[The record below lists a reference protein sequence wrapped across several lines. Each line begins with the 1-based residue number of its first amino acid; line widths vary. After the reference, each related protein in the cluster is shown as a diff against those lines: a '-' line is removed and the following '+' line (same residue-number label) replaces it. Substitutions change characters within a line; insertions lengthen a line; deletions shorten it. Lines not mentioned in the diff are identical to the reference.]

1 MPHTHSSAMAVFLVR
16 RIIGAI
22 PLLLFVSVTVF
33 ALLHAAPG
41 GPTGAYMRRGSMNAA
56 DLAALEEKL
65 GLNDPLPIQYGKWL
79 GRVLQ
84 GDLGMAVTTK
94 RPVAVEILDRLPNTL
109 TLMAV
114 AWAVTLLIAIP
125 VGILSAIRQYSKFD
139 HAVTTLTFIGQ
150 SIPIFW
156 FGLILLLVFY
166 MKLENPFSGEPL
178 LPAGG
183 VQTMGAPFSL
193 GDRVKHLILPVTML
207 AAGWVAWYSRFL
219 RASMLE
225 TIHQDYVRTARAKG
239 LSERLVVLRHG
250 FRNAA
255 IPLVTLMALDVPF
268 LFTGA
273 LFTEV
278 IFAWPGMGRLFY
290 AAAERRDYGLL
301 MAIIMIT
308 SALIILANILADMI
322 YAWLDPRIRLS

>member
-1 MPHTHSSAMAVFLVR
+1 MAVFLAR

-166 MKLENPFSGEPL
+166 MKLENPFTGEPL

-183 VQTMGAPFSL
+183 VSTMGAPFSL

>member
-1 MPHTHSSAMAVFLVR
+1 MAAYAFR
-16 RIIGAI
+16 RLLGAI
-22 PLLLFVSVTVF
+22 PLLLFISVAVF
-33 ALLHAAPG
+33 VLLQAAPG
-41 GPTGAYMRRGSMNAA
+41 GPTGAYLRRGNMKAA
-56 DLAALEEKL
+56 DLAALEAQL
-65 GLNDPLPIQYGKWL
+65 GLNDPLPVQYGKWL

-84 GDLGMAVTTK
+84 GDLGMAVTSK
-94 RPVAVEILDRLPNTL
+94 RPVADEILDRLPNTL
-109 TLMAV
+109 TLMGI

-125 VGILSAIRQYSKFD
+125 VGILSAVKQYSRFD
-139 HAVTTLTFIGQ
+139 HFVTTVTFIGQ
-150 SIPIFW
+150 SVPIFW

-166 MKLENPFSGEPL
+166 MRLENPFTGEPL

-183 VQTMGAPFSL
+183 VATIGAPFSL
-193 GDRVKHLILPVTML
+193 TDRIAHLILPVTML

-239 LSERLVVLRHG
+239 LSERLVILRHG

-308 SALIILANILADMI
+308 STLIIFANIVADLL
-322 YAWLDPRIRLS
+322 YAWLDPRIRLQ

>member
-1 MPHTHSSAMAVFLVR
+1 MAVFLVR
-16 RIIGAI
+16 RIVGAI

-114 AWAVTLLIAIP
+114 AWVVTLLIAIP

-139 HAVTTLTFIGQ
+139 HAVTTLTFIGH

-166 MKLENPFSGEPL
+166 MKLENPFTGEPL

-183 VQTMGAPFSL
+183 VSTMGAPFSL
-193 GDRVKHLILPVTML
+193 GDRIKHLILPVTML

-239 LSERLVVLRHG
+239 LSERLVVLGHG

-255 IPLVTLMALDVPF
+255 LPLVTLMALDVPF

-278 IFAWPGMGRLFY
+278 MFAWPGMGRLFY

-308 SALIILANILADMI
+308 SALIIFANILADMV

>member
-1 MPHTHSSAMAVFLVR
+1 MAVYLVR

-56 DLAALEEKL
+56 DLAALEEQL

-84 GDLGMAVTTK
+84 GDLGIAVTTK
-94 RPVAVEILDRLPNTL
+94 RPVAVEIMDRLPNTL

-114 AWAVTLLIAIP
+114 AWVVTLLFAIP
-125 VGILSAIRQYSKFD
+125 VGILSAVRQYSKFD

-193 GDRVKHLILPVTML
+193 GDRVQHLILPVTML

-308 SALIILANILADMI
+308 SVLIILANILADMI

>member
-1 MPHTHSSAMAVFLVR
+1 MAAFLVR
-16 RIIGAI
+16 RILGAI
-22 PLLLFVSVTVF
+22 PLLLFVSVAVF

-65 GLNDPLPIQYGKWL
+65 GLNDPLPVQYGKWL

-94 RPVAVEILDRLPNTL
+94 RPVAVEILDRLPHTL

-114 AWAVTLLIAIP
+114 AWGVTLLIAIP

-166 MKLENPFSGEPL
+166 MKLENPFTGESL

-183 VQTMGAPFSL
+183 VQTMGEPFSL
-193 GDRVKHLILPVTML
+193 TDRVRHLILPVTML

-273 LFTEV
+273 LFAEV

-290 AAAERRDYGLL
+290 SAAERRDYGLL

-308 SALIILANILADMI
+308 SALIIFANILADVI

>member
-1 MPHTHSSAMAVFLVR
+1 
-16 RIIGAI
+16 
-22 PLLLFVSVTVF
+22 
-33 ALLHAAPG
+33 
-41 GPTGAYMRRGSMNAA
+41 MRRGSMNAA

-94 RPVAVEILDRLPNTL
+94 RPVAVEIMDRLPNTL

-183 VQTMGAPFSL
+183 VSTMGAPFSL
-193 GDRVKHLILPVTML
+193 GDRVMHLILPVTML

-239 LSERLVVLRHG
+239 LSERLVVLGHG

-290 AAAERRDYGLL
+290 SAAERRDYGLL

>member
-1 MPHTHSSAMAVFLVR
+1 MAAFALR

-22 PLLLFVSVTVF
+22 PLLLFVSAVVF
-33 ALLHAAPG
+33 ALLNAAPG
-41 GPTGAYMRRGSMNAA
+41 GPTAAYMRRGNINAEDRA
-56 DLAALEEKL
+56 RLEAQL
-65 GLNDPLPIQYGKWL
+65 GLNDPLPVQYGRWL
-79 GRVLQ
+79 TKVLQ
-84 GDLGMAVTTK
+84 GDLGMASSTK
-94 RPVAVEILDRLPNTL
+94 RPVAVEIMDRLPHTL

-114 AWAVTLLIAIP
+114 AWGATLLIAIP
-125 VGILSAIRQYSKFD
+125 IGIFSAVRQYSKFD
-139 HAVTTLTFIGQ
+139 HFVTTLTFIGQ

-156 FGLILLLVFY
+156 FGLILLLIFY
-166 MKLENPFSGEPL
+166 MRLENPLTGEPL
-178 LPAGG
+178 MPAGG
-183 VQTMGAPFSL
+183 VATMGAPFSL
-193 GDRVKHLILPVTML
+193 TDRIHHLILPVTML

-239 LSERLVVLRHG
+239 LSERLVILRHG

-308 SALIILANILADMI
+308 SVLIVLANILADML

>member
-1 MPHTHSSAMAVFLVR
+1 
-16 RIIGAI
+16 
-22 PLLLFVSVTVF
+22 
-33 ALLHAAPG
+33 
-41 GPTGAYMRRGSMNAA
+41 MRRGTINAA

-65 GLNDPLPIQYGKWL
+65 GLNDPLPVQYGKWL
-79 GRVLQ
+79 SRVVQ

-109 TLMAV
+109 LLMGV

-125 VGILSAIRQYSKFD
+125 VGIISAIRQYSKFD

-166 MKLENPFSGEPL
+166 MKLENPVSGEPL

-183 VQTMGAPFSL
+183 VATMGAPFSL
-193 GDRVKHLILPVTML
+193 ADRAVHLILPVTML

-308 SALIILANILADMI
+308 SALIVLANILADML
-322 YAWLDPRIRLS
+322 YAWLDPRIRLA

>member
-1 MPHTHSSAMAVFLVR
+1 MVAFAIR
-16 RIIGAI
+16 RIVGAI
-22 PLLLFVSVTVF
+22 PLLLFVSVAVF

-56 DLAALEEKL
+56 DLAALEQKL
-65 GLNDPLPIQYGKWL
+65 GLNDPLPVQYGKWL
-79 GRVLQ
+79 GRVVQ

-94 RPVAVEILDRLPNTL
+94 RPVAVEIMDRLPHTL

-114 AWAVTLLIAIP
+114 AWGATLLIAIP
-125 VGILSAIRQYSKFD
+125 IGIFSAVRQYSKFD
-139 HAVTTLTFIGQ
+139 HAVTMLTFIGQ

-166 MKLENPFSGEPL
+166 MRLENPITGEPL
-178 LPAGG
+178 MPAGG
-183 VQTMGAPFSL
+183 VATMGAPFSL
-193 GDRVKHLILPVTML
+193 TDRIHHLLLPVTML

-239 LSERLVVLRHG
+239 LSERLVILRHG

-308 SALIILANILADMI
+308 SVLIVLANILADML

>member
-1 MPHTHSSAMAVFLVR
+1 LSNQDLDMAVFLAR
-16 RIIGAI
+16 RIIGAV

-33 ALLHAAPG
+33 VLLHAAPG
-41 GPTGAYMRRGSMNAA
+41 GPTGVYMRRGSVNAA
-56 DLAALEEKL
+56 DLAAIEEKL

-109 TLMAV
+109 VLMLV
-114 AWAVTLLIAIP
+114 AWVVTLLIAIP

-166 MKLENPFSGEPL
+166 MKLENPFTGEPL

-183 VQTMGAPFSL
+183 VSTMGAPFSL
-193 GDRVKHLILPVTML
+193 GDRVTHLILPVTML

-239 LSERLVVLRHG
+239 LSERLVVLGHG

-308 SALIILANILADMI
+308 SVLIIFANILADMI

>member
-1 MPHTHSSAMAVFLVR
+1 MAGFAAR
-16 RIIGAI
+16 RLIGAV

-41 GPTGAYMRRGSMNAA
+41 GPASAYMRRGNINAEDRA
-56 DLAALEEKL
+56 RLEAQL
-65 GLNDPLPIQYGKWL
+65 GLNDPLPVQYGKWL
-79 GRVLQ
+79 GRVVQ
-84 GDLGMAVTTK
+84 GDLGMASSTR
-94 RPVAVEILDRLPNTL
+94 RPVAEEIRDRLPNTL

-114 AWAVTLLIAIP
+114 AWGVTLLIAIP
-125 VGILSAIRQYSKFD
+125 IGIVSALRQYSKFD
-139 HAVTTLTFIGQ
+139 HAVTTFTFVGQ

-166 MKLENPFSGEPL
+166 MWLENPFTGEPL
-178 LPAGG
+178 FPAGG
-183 VQTMGAPFSL
+183 VATMGAPFSL
-193 GDRVKHLILPVTML
+193 ADRIHHLVLPVAML
-207 AAGWVAWYSRFL
+207 AAGWIAWYSRFL

-239 LSERLVVLRHG
+239 LAERMVVIRHA

-308 SALIILANILADMI
+308 SVLIILANIVADML
-322 YAWLDPRIRLS
+322 YAWLDPRIRLA

>member
-1 MPHTHSSAMAVFLVR
+1 MAVFLAR
-16 RIIGAI
+16 RIVGAI

-166 MKLENPFSGEPL
+166 MKLENPFTGEPL

-183 VQTMGAPFSL
+183 VSTMGAPFSL
-193 GDRVKHLILPVTML
+193 GDRIKHLILPVTML

>member
-1 MPHTHSSAMAVFLVR
+1 MAVFLMR

-22 PLLLFVSVTVF
+22 PLLLFVSVTIF

-84 GDLGMAVTTK
+84 GDLGIAVTTK

-114 AWAVTLLIAIP
+114 AWVVTLLIAIP

-183 VQTMGAPFSL
+183 VQTIGAPFSL
-193 GDRVKHLILPVTML
+193 GDRVLHLILPVTML

>member
-1 MPHTHSSAMAVFLVR
+1 MAVFLLR
-16 RIIGAI
+16 RILGAI
-22 PLLLFVSVTVF
+22 PLLLFVSVTVY

-239 LSERLVVLRHG
+239 LSEHLVVLRHG

>member
-1 MPHTHSSAMAVFLVR
+1 MAAFLLR

-114 AWAVTLLIAIP
+114 AWVVTLLIAIP
-125 VGILSAIRQYSKFD
+125 VGILSAVRQYSKFD

-183 VQTMGAPFSL
+183 VSTMGAPFSL
-193 GDRVKHLILPVTML
+193 ADRVTHLILPVTML

-308 SALIILANILADMI
+308 SALIIFANILADII

>member
-1 MPHTHSSAMAVFLVR
+1 MAAYAFRRLV
-16 RIIGAI
+16 GAI
-22 PLLLFVSVTVF
+22 PLLLFISVVVF

-41 GPTGAYMRRGSMNAA
+41 GPTAAYMRRGNISAE
-56 DLAALEEKL
+56 DLLQLERAL
-65 GLNDPLPIQYGKWL
+65 GLHDPLPVQYGKWI
-79 GRVLQ
+79 GRVLR
-84 GDLGMAVTTK
+84 GDLGMATSTK
-94 RPVAVEILDRLPNTL
+94 RPVAAEIIDRLPNTL

-114 AWAVTLLIAIP
+114 AWVVTLLIAIP
-125 VGILSAIRQYSKFD
+125 VGILSAVRQYSWFD
-139 HAVTTLTFIGQ
+139 HLVTTLTFIGQ

-166 MKLENPFSGEPL
+166 MWLENPITGKPL

-183 VQTMGAPFSL
+183 VSTMGEPFSI
-193 GDRVKHLILPVTML
+193 GDRIAHLILPVSML
-207 AAGWVAWYSRFL
+207 AAGWIAWYSRFL

-225 TIHQDYVRTARAKG
+225 TIHQDNVRTARAKG
-239 LSERLVVLRHG
+239 LAERLVVLRQG

-268 LFTGA
+268 LFSGA

-278 IFAWPGMGRLFY
+278 IVAWPGMGRLFY

-308 SALIILANILADMI
+308 SVLIVLANLLADVL
-322 YAWLDPRIRLS
+322 YAWLDPRIRLR

>member
-1 MPHTHSSAMAVFLVR
+1 V
-16 RIIGAI
+16 
-22 PLLLFVSVTVF
+22 
-33 ALLHAAPG
+33 LH
-41 GPTGAYMRRGSMNAA
+41 
-56 DLAALEEKL
+56 
-65 GLNDPLPIQYGKWL
+65 
-79 GRVLQ
+79 
-84 GDLGMAVTTK
+84 GDLGMAVTSK
-94 RPVAVEILDRLPNTL
+94 RPVANEILDRLPNTVL
-109 TLMAV
+109 LMGV
-114 AWAVTLLIAIP
+114 AWGVTLLIAIP
-125 VGILSAIRQYSKFD
+125 VGILSAVRQYSKFD
-139 HAVTTLTFIGQ
+139 HLVTTLTFIGQ

-156 FGLILLLVFY
+156 FGLILLLIFY
-166 MKLENPFSGEPL
+166 MKLENPFTGEPL

-183 VQTMGAPFSL
+183 VATMGAPFSL
-193 GDRVKHLILPVTML
+193 SDRIAHLILPVTML

-239 LSERLVVLRHG
+239 LAERLVVLRHG

-290 AAAERRDYGLL
+290 SAAERRDYGLL
-301 MAIIMIT
+301 MAIIMIVAPT
-308 SALIILANILADMI
+308 
-322 YAWLDPRIRLS
+322 

>member
-1 MPHTHSSAMAVFLVR
+1 MAAYAFR
-16 RIIGAI
+16 RLLGAI
-22 PLLLFVSVTVF
+22 PLLLFISVAVF
-33 ALLHAAPG
+33 LLLQAAPG
-41 GPTGAYMRRGSMNAA
+41 GPTGAYMRRGAGMSAA
-56 DLAALEEKL
+56 DLAALEAQL
-65 GLNDPLPIQYGKWL
+65 GLNDPIPVQYGKWL

-94 RPVAVEILDRLPNTL
+94 RPVSVEILDRLPNTL

-114 AWAVTLLIAIP
+114 AWAVTLVIAIP
-125 VGILSAIRQYSKFD
+125 VGILSAVKQYSKFD
-139 HAVTTLTFIGQ
+139 HLVTTLTFIGQ

-156 FGLILLLVFY
+156 FGLILLLIFY
-166 MKLENPFSGEPL
+166 MKLENPFTGEPL

-183 VQTMGAPFSL
+183 VATIGAPFSWS
-193 GDRVKHLILPVTML
+193 DRIAHLILPVTML

-239 LSERLVVLRHG
+239 LSEQLVVLRHG

-290 AAAERRDYGLL
+290 SAAERRDYGLL

-308 SALIILANILADMI
+308 SALIILANILADML
-322 YAWLDPRIRLS
+322 YAWLDPRIRLK

>member
-1 MPHTHSSAMAVFLVR
+1 MAIFLAR
-16 RIIGAI
+16 RIVGAV

-41 GPTGAYMRRGSMNAA
+41 GPTGAYMRRGSVNTA

-84 GDLGMAVTTK
+84 GDLGMAITTK

-109 TLMAV
+109 VLMAV

-125 VGILSAIRQYSKFD
+125 VGIFSAIRQYSKFD

-166 MKLENPFSGEPL
+166 MKLENPFTGEPV

-183 VQTMGAPFSL
+183 VATMGAPFSL

-308 SALIILANILADMI
+308 SALIIFANILADMI

>member
-1 MPHTHSSAMAVFLVR
+1 MAAYAFR
-16 RIIGAI
+16 RLIGAI
-22 PLLLFVSVTVF
+22 PLLLFISVAVF
-33 ALLHAAPG
+33 FLLQAAPG
-41 GPTGAYMRRGSMNAA
+41 GPTGAYMRRGNIKAE
-56 DLAALEEKL
+56 DLARLQQEL
-65 GLNDPLPIQYGKWL
+65 GLNDPVPVQYGKWL
-79 GRVLQ
+79 GRVLH
-84 GDLGMAVTTK
+84 GDLGMTVTSK
-94 RPVAVEILDRLPNTL
+94 RPVASEILDRLPNTL
-109 TLMAV
+109 TLMGV
-114 AWAVTLLIAIP
+114 AWVVTLLIAIP
-125 VGILSAIRQYSKFD
+125 VGILSAVRQYSKFD
-139 HAVTTLTFIGQ
+139 HLVTTVTFVGQ

-166 MKLENPFSGEPL
+166 VWLENPLTGEPL

-183 VQTMGAPFSL
+183 VQTMGESFSI
-193 GDRVKHLILPVTML
+193 GDRIVHLILPVTML

-239 LSERLVVLRHG
+239 LAERLVILRHG

-290 AAAERRDYGLL
+290 DAAERRDYGLL

-308 SALIILANILADMI
+308 SALIILANILADML

>member
-1 MPHTHSSAMAVFLVR
+1 MAAFLVR
-16 RIIGAI
+16 RIAGSI

-41 GPTGAYMRRGSMNAA
+41 GPTGAYMRRGSMNAS

-166 MKLENPFSGEPL
+166 MKLENPFTGEPL

-183 VQTMGAPFSL
+183 VSTMGAPFSL
-193 GDRVKHLILPVTML
+193 GDRVTHLILPVTML

-255 IPLVTLMALDVPF
+255 IPLVTVMALDVPF

>member
-1 MPHTHSSAMAVFLVR
+1 MAAFALR
-16 RIIGAI
+16 RLIGAI
-22 PLLLFVSVTVF
+22 PLLLFISVAVF
-33 ALLHAAPG
+33 ALLQAAPG
-41 GPTGAYMRRGSMNAA
+41 GPTGAYMRRGNIKAE
-56 DLAALEEKL
+56 DLARLEQEL
-65 GLNDPLPIQYGKWL
+65 GLNDPMPVQYGKWL
-79 GRVLQ
+79 GRVLH
-84 GDLGMAVTTK
+84 GDLGITVTSK
-94 RPVAVEILDRLPNTL
+94 RPVAAEILDRLPNTL
-109 TLMAV
+109 TLMGV
-114 AWAVTLLIAIP
+114 AWVVTLLIAIP
-125 VGILSAIRQYSKFD
+125 VGILSAVRQYSKFD
-139 HAVTTLTFIGQ
+139 HLVTTVTFVGQ

-156 FGLILLLVFY
+156 FGLILLLIFY
-166 MKLENPFSGEPL
+166 VWLENPATGEPL

-183 VQTMGAPFSL
+183 VQTMGASFSL
-193 GDRVKHLILPVTML
+193 TDRVVHLILPVTML

-239 LSERLVVLRHG
+239 LSERLVILRHG

-290 AAAERRDYGLL
+290 DAAERRDYGLL

-308 SALIILANILADMI
+308 SALIILANILADML